1 LIVLQLAAGLIY
13 LLMGGDLLVR
23 GAVALARRARI
34 SPMIVALTVVA
45 FGTSLPELVV
55 AVQAAWTGYPD
66 LVLGNVVGS
75 NIANVMLVGGG
86 AAMIYPLP
94 TDGAKLG
101 RDSMIMLIA
110 TLLFF
115 GFALHNGLSTVD
127 GGLLLLGMGIAF
139 MITLREASR
148 AHRGAD
154 ITSPI
159 EWVLGLPSKLGMISI
174 FLVLGAV
181 GLPLGAKMVVDA
193 AVQIAAEFGISEAV
207 VGLTIVAVS
216 TSLPELATTL
226 IAAFQKRTEVAVGTI
241 IGSNVLNI
249 LLIMAIAALVAPSG
263 IPVASGFVKL
273 DMPVMLAATLI
284 LASFVWRRRPVSR
297 AAGTGLCVA
306 YFIYIGWA
314 FIQA

>member
-1 LIVLQLAAGLIY
+1 MIVLNLAAGLIY

-23 GAVALARRARI
+23 GAVALARRARV

-101 RDSMIMLIA
+101 RDSLIMLIA
-110 TLLFF
+110 TLAFLA
-115 GFALHNGLSTVD
+115 FAAFDGLSRAD
-127 GGLLLLGMGIAF
+127 GGVLLLGMGVALT
-139 MITLREASR
+139 ITLREASR

-174 FLVLGAV
+174 FLVLGAI

-193 AVQIAAEFGISEAV
+193 AVQIANQFGIPEAV

-226 IAAFQKRTEVAVGTI
+226 VAAYQKRTEVAVGTI

-249 LLIMAIAALVAPSG
+249 LLIMSVAALVAPSG
-263 IPVASGFVKL
+263 IPVARGFLTL

-284 LASFVWRRRPVSR
+284 LASFVWRRRSVGR
-297 AAGTGLCVA
+297 VAGTVLCVA
-306 YFIYIGWA
+306 YFLYIGWA
-314 FIQA
+314 FVQA